1 MSRFH
6 VSNSP
11 WNLGVIC
18 ARDSGRWRI
27 SKAAL
32 RVAAGLGGDGQP
44 LFNHPTPADG
54 MDVWEALS
62 RGGVMLSPRNE
73 TLHVAKLVNG
83 SGGHH
88 GHGPQEKVVMGVL
101 RRGDWK
107 LFKGTMH
114 TKRQLYKGF
123 WYQTPGQ
130 SFVNPNLTI
139 QCGEPPSSDDNVSRC
154 IDSARPCLF
163 NIR

>member
-1 MSRFH
+1 MQTCISCVLPTVESDFRAGCRYFTILH
-6 VSNSP
+6 AAAEGIGGSEASS
-11 WNLGVIC
+11 
-18 ARDSGRWRI
+18 AI

-62 RGGVMLSPRNE
+62 RGGAVLSPRNE

-88 GHGPQEKVVMGVL
+88 GHGPQEKVVMG
-101 RRGDWK
+101 
-107 LFKGTMH
+107 
-114 TKRQLYKGF
+114 
-123 WYQTPGQ
+123 
-130 SFVNPNLTI
+130 
-139 QCGEPPSSDDNVSRC
+139 
-154 IDSARPCLF
+154 
-163 NIR
+163 